1 MTHPSGKFIHPTAI
15 VETDQIGAGTKI
27 WAFAHILPGATL
39 GCDCNIGDHV
49 FIETGAM
56 VGDGVTVKNNVLI
69 WKGVTIEKYAFIGPN
84 VVFTNDRCPRS
95 PRMPQI
101 MALQR
106 TEADWLAA
114 THVGEGASIGANATI
129 LPGIRIGRYAMIG
142 AGSVVTRNV
151 PDFALVA
158 GNPARILGKV
168 DEMGRR
174 LPED

>member
-49 FIETGAM
+49 FIETGAV
-56 VGDGVTVKNNVLI
+56 VGDGVTVKNNAVI
-69 WKGVTIEKYAFIGPN
+69 WKGVAIENYAFIGPH

-95 PRMPQI
+95 PRMPQVR
-101 MALQR
+101 LLNR
-106 TEADWLAA
+106 EESDWLV
-114 THVGEGASIGANATI
+114 TTRVCEGASIGANATI

-142 AGSVVTRNV
+142 AGSVVTRDV
-151 PDFALVA
+151 SDFALVA
-158 GNPARILGKV
+158 GNPARVLGKV
-168 DEMGRR
+168 DETGRR
-174 LPED
+174 LTEA